1 MKKIAYGVVAV
12 VVIAVVGMVVR
23 LITLRTQ
30 SSVVSETV
38 VENSSVQVTVPT
50 TQSSSISVKKF
61 DERVA
66 AVYAKDADFD
76 GILDV
81 DEKKYGT
88 LQDNPDS
95 DADGILDGDEIKLYK
110 TNPIKADTDGDGVKD
125 GVEILRGRNSLV
137 KEVVTTTV
145 SPSGTKR

>member
-1 MKKIAYGVVAV
+1 MKKIAYGVA
-12 VVIAVVGMVVR
+12 VIAVIVVVGMLVR
-23 LITLRTQ
+23 LITLRTK

-38 VENSSVQVTVPT
+38 VENSSAQVTVPT
-50 TQSSSISVKKF
+50 AQSSSISVNKF

-88 LQDNPDS
+88 RPDNPDS
-95 DADGILDGDEIKLYK
+95 DGDGILDGDEIKLYT
-110 TNPIKADTDGDGVKD
+110 TNPTKADTDGDGVKD
-125 GVEILRGRNSLV
+125 GVEILRGRNPLV
-137 KEVVTTTV
+137 KEVVTPTV
-145 SPSGTKR
+145 SPSSTKR